1 MIDREE
7 DADDI
12 MCLMA
17 DLGVALVKVWVL
29 RKYGE
34 VDAC

>member
-1 MIDREE
+1 MIDRED
-7 DADDI
+7 DADNI
-12 MCLMA
+12 MCLME
-17 DLGVALVKVWVL
+17 DLGVALVKVRVL